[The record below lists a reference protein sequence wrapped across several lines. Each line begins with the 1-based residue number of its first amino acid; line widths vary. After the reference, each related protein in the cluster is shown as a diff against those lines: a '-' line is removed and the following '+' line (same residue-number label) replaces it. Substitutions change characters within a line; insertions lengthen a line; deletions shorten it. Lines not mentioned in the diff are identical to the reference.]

1 MIRISP
7 ITNIDK
13 GYIHEDSFFTRV
25 QIYVKNPIEV
35 GAFYPSLIDSQPAS
49 ATTSNNEASLVD
61 SQPASLVDP

>member
-35 GAFYPSLIDSQPAS
+35 GAFYPSLIDSAS